1 MNGAAPATA
10 RRHRRPPARAYVQ
23 GLRAQQADANAERI
37 IAECTGLITSVRRIA
52 DITLDDIARKAGV
65 TVRTVLRRFGSRDGA
80 FEAAFARIEPEIK
93 SLRRPTPPGDV
104 DAALDSLLDQYEQ
117 MGDLNIR
124 ALEAEDQLPLVHRG
138 LETGRRHHREWLAE
152 IFTPHLAGLSPKEKA
167 QRLIAL
173 YAATDIYVWKLLRRD
188 LKLDRGAT
196 QNAIGCMVRG
206 VLPRGRGA
214 RTRREHH
221 RGQPTK

>member
-1 MNGAAPATA
+1 MDAHTRATP
-10 RRHRRPPARAYVQ
+10 RRQPPVTRAYRQ
-23 GLRAQQADANAERI
+23 ARRAQQAEANTERI
-37 IAECTGLITSVRRIA
+37 VAACAGLITSVRRIA
-52 DITLDDIARKAGV
+52 DITLDDIARQSGV

-80 FEAAFARIEPEIK
+80 FEAAFARIGSEIK
-93 SLRRPTPPGDV
+93 SLRVATPAGDI
-104 DAALDSLLDQYEQ
+104 DAALDSLLQQYEQ

-152 IFTPHLAGLSPKEKA
+152 IFAPHLAGRSPKEKA

-196 QNAIGCMVRG
+196 LIAIGSMVRG
-206 VLPRGRGA
+206 LLARDPGA
-214 RTRREHH
+214 RTRRENP
-221 RGQPTK
+221 RGRHSD